1 MSNLFKLDY
10 TQHFQTLPSEL
21 YTQIKPQG
29 ISNPKL
35 VLSSSS
41 CASLIGI
48 NADSLNSADTLKLI
62 SGQGILSTWNPVA
75 MKYTGHQ
82 FGYYNPDL
90 GDGRGVLLAQVKTDK
105 GTLLDLHLKGAGV
118 TPYSRQGDG
127 RAVLRSSIRE
137 FLCSEALFALGV
149 PTTRALCVVDS
160 DTPVYRETTE
170 TASMIVRVSE
180 SHIRFGHFEYCSFT
194 QQHKLLKA
202 LCDHVIKQHYPDI
215 SDKYSAKI
223 QSEDKDF
230 DENKY
235 AEFYRYTLQKTAKL
249 MAQWQSVGFN
259 HGVMNTDNM
268 SIIGDT
274 FDFGPFA
281 FLDDYDP
288 AFICNHSDNQGRYAF
303 NQQPNIANWNL
314 AVLAQALLPLV
325 SKTLLVP
332 QLNSYPE
339 IFSHYFLEIMRS
351 KLGLSA
357 SQNTIQNNTDSHW
370 RKPPIIDTLLHKDI
384 IDQTLKMMAEC
395 RLDFTLFF
403 RQLSQIRNPSIFKK
417 IRDMALDI
425 NVFDDWYENYLS
437 ALNTD
442 KQDIYCP
449 ERSKKMDQ
457 VNPKYILRNY
467 LAQNAIADA
476 QSGNYRTIENLHQTL
491 KNPFEEQ
498 PEFDYL
504 AAPPPDW
511 GKKLEI
517 SCSS

>member
-1 MSNLFKLDY
+1 MSNLLELDY
-10 TQHFQTLPSEL
+10 IQHFQTLPSEL
-21 YTQIKPQG
+21 YTPIKPQG
-29 ISNPKL
+29 ISNPKI
-35 VLSSSS
+35 VLSSDS
-41 CASLIGI
+41 CAALIGI
-48 NADSLNSADTLKLI
+48 NADTLNSTDALKLI

-82 FGYYNPDL
+82 FGHYNPDL
-90 GDGRGVLLAQVKTDK
+90 GDGRGVLLAQVKTNK

-137 FLCSEALFALGV
+137 FLCSEALFALGI
-149 PTTRALCVVDS
+149 PSTRALCVVDS

-170 TASMIVRVSE
+170 TASMIIRVSE

-194 QQHKLLKA
+194 QKHKLLRT
-202 LCDHVIKQHYPDI
+202 LCDHVIKQHYPDL
-215 SDKYSAKI
+215 SDKYSAKDK
-223 QSEDKDF
+223 DKDF

-235 AEFYRYTLQKTAKL
+235 VEFYRYTLQKTAKL

-288 AFICNHSDNQGRYAF
+288 DFICNHSDNQGRYAF

-314 AVLAQALLPLV
+314 AILAQALLPLA

-339 IFSHYFLEIMRS
+339 IFSHYFLEIMRN

-357 SQNTIQNNTDSHW
+357 SQNTIQNNTNDHCH
-370 RKPPIIDTLLHKDI
+370 KPPTIDTLLHKDI
-384 IDQTLKMMAEC
+384 IDQTLNMLAKC
-395 RLDFTLFF
+395 RLDFTFFF
-403 RQLSQIRNPSIFKK
+403 RQLSQIKNTNILKK
-417 IRDMALDI
+417 LRDMALDI
-425 NVFDDWYENYLS
+425 NVFDQWYENYLN
-437 ALNTD
+437 ALTAD
-442 KQDIYCP
+442 KQDINSP
-449 ERSKKMDQ
+449 ERSKKMNR

-467 LAQNAIADA
+467 LAQNAITDA
-476 QSGNYRTIENLHQTL
+476 QAGNYSTIESLHQAL

-498 PEFDYL
+498 PEFDHL
-504 AAPPPDW
+504 AALPPDW